1 MMRALTRTNFHSSRL
16 VRVLADLAVVDRR
29 APDGDF
35 AEKLGLWVKFT
46 DAIALSAVHNASTA
60 SLPDTPA
67 GAQSACRLALSEA
80 YARVRANLV
89 NSITR
94 CGLFDAD
101 RTRMEPPSPEPGAD
115 MEDATT
121 YKPYRRNY
129 LAQQRDIELKVRPL
143 RIHVREVLGQS
154 SPALRKLATL
164 DAALDAILSERES
177 KLFST
182 IPALLEKRFHQLRSA
197 HQQALVETLQ
207 AGKPGAQM
215 QPAGWLAGFGQELQ
229 TVLLAELDVRLQP
242 TLGLIE
248 AFNLN
253 STTTQHH
260 INV

>member
-1 MMRALTRTNFHSSRL
+1 MMRARPRTNLHSSRL
-16 VRVLADLAVVDRR
+16 VRVLVDLALVDGR
-29 APDGDF
+29 APGGDF

-60 SLPDTPA
+60 SLPGASA
-67 GAQSACRLALSEA
+67 GAQSAGGLSLSEI
-80 YARVRANLV
+80 YARARANLV
-89 NSITR
+89 HSITR
-94 CGLFDAD
+94 SSWSDAG
-101 RTRMEPPSPEPGAD
+101 RTRMERSSPEPDAD
-115 MEDATT
+115 VDEVTT
-121 YKPYRRNY
+121 YEPYRRNY

-154 SPALRKLATL
+154 SPALRKLAAL
-164 DAALDAILSERES
+164 DAALDVILSERES

-182 IPALLEKRFHQLRSA
+182 IPALLEKRFRQLRSA
-197 HQQALVETLQ
+197 HPQPLVETLQ
-207 AGKPGAQM
+207 AGQPGAQI
-215 QPAGWLAGFGQELQ
+215 QPAGWLAGFEKELQ

-260 INV
+260 SHV